1 MTILL
6 LIIISCILIAVGVSR
21 LVAYLS
27 YSEKED
33 ERVPVENYDLVKNA
47 KSKKTKT
54 QKSNNLNK
62 TKK

>member
-6 LIIISCILIAVGVSR
+6 LIIISCILIIVGIS
-21 LVAYLS
+21 YLITYFS

-33 ERVPVENYDLVKNA
+33 DRVPVENYDLVKNP
-47 KSKKTKT
+47 KTKT
-54 QKSNNLNK
+54 KKVTKLK